1 MSSPMMNRMFGGR
14 CPAPA
19 AGTGAAGRCCAWA
32 SGMPPVAA
40 VAIRA
45 LPPSRRSRRELLLVI
60 LWSPPVGGSGH
71 SRFPA
76 DAAEADMA
84 HAAVHHLRVAGCRA
98 VAPAVGRRAEE
109 GAALHHLPRNANR
122 WLSGIEG
129 CLHRGTARIRRGATA
144 RLGRIGV
151 RMARGPPV
159 RGPLPDVPAH
169 LEQAI
174 AVRREAPDPAG
185 AGKAI
190 RGEVPP
196 WEGTLPGVGAV
207 HAAGRQLVPPG
218 ELRALEAA
226 AGGKLPLRFR
236 RHLLAD
242 PTGVGLGVLE
252 GDLDHGVIFTT
263 EDC

>member
-14 CPAPA
+14 CPVPPA
-19 AGTGAAGRCCAWA
+19 LVGAWAGVAGRCCAWA
-32 SGMPPVAA
+32 GGMPPMAA

-109 GAALHHLPRNANR
+109 GATLDHLARDADG

-129 CLHRGTARIRRGATA
+129 RLHRGTARMRRGAAA
-144 RLGRIGV
+144 RFGRIG
-151 RMARGPPV
+151 
-159 RGPLPDVPAH
+159 
-169 LEQAI
+169 
-174 AVRREAPDPAG
+174 
-185 AGKAI
+185 
-190 RGEVPP
+190 
-196 WEGTLPGVGAV
+196 
-207 HAAGRQLVPPG
+207 
-218 ELRALEAA
+218 
-226 AGGKLPLRFR
+226 
-236 RHLLAD
+236 
-242 PTGVGLGVLE
+242 
-252 GDLDHGVIFTT
+252 
-263 EDC
+263 